1 MQPKLLVNFA
11 SDCGPDYKL
20 LLDNLI
26 DRIVRNY
33 VLVLEPKVK
42 RTDFFPTKAYNRGVD
57 RVGVGGT

>member
-1 MQPKLLVNFA
+1 MPPKLLENFA

-26 DRIVRNY
+26 DEIVRNY

-42 RTDFFPTKAYNRGVD
+42 RTLFFSPTKACN
-57 RVGVGGT
+57 

>member
-42 RTDFFPTKAYNRGVD
+42 RTDFFSHKSL
-57 RVGVGGT
+57 